1 MFIYAA
7 ILTGSQNLTILLQTS
22 QAKTPI
28 LYSKF
33 VLPLLKFQITCNLV
47 TGPRH
52 NLQGELAPLVL
63 RHHMHA
69 LRGEP
74 RQSHCS

>member
-47 TGPRH
+47 TGP
-52 NLQGELAPLVL
+52 
-63 RHHMHA
+63 
-69 LRGEP
+69 
-74 RQSHCS
+74 